1 LAPGFGAL
9 AFAVKGGWRCLPATA
24 MSAAARCRRLSV
36 KWGTAGQFRR
46 NRVALLMLSGSA

>member
-36 KWGTAGQFRR
+36 KWGPQVNSAGI
-46 NRVALLMLSGSA
+46 A